1 MSSAEVTLI
10 MMVCLILQ
18 IIVRQLLIPA
28 KQIAIVMGWGMYVII
43 VQTDLILTITQN
55 IFRTFRLRKGPQTG
69 RKVMNSYKQNHL
81 PRRRTHE

>member
-69 RKVMNSYKQNHL
+69 REVMNW
-81 PRRRTHE
+81 